1 MGIATVRRISLVFF
15 LLLSTQLFSQ
25 GPSNRPAGAASIFEA
40 SGGYVFMRTT
50 SASEWFPMNGVDG
63 NGLLHFSPRWG
74 AMLDLTYAFSPVI
87 PGTTHREN
95 LFSGL
100 VGQVYYLVDGQKYQ
114 VFVHAMAG
122 LAWVDSAV
130 PLTSTTE
137 YRGYETRF
145 SYAFGGA
152 VERSFSPKWA
162 ARITADY
169 QRTQFVSPLLAIENQ
184 NNFKATG
191 GIVYRFGNRW

>member
-1 MGIATVRRISLVFF
+1 MGITTVRRISFVFF
-15 LLLSTQLFSQ
+15 LLLGTQLFSQ
-25 GPSNRPAGAASIFEA
+25 ASPHSPAGSASIFEVSA
-40 SGGYVFMRTT
+40 GYVFMRTT
-50 SASEWFPMNGVDG
+50 STTEWFPMNGVDG
-63 NGLLHFSPRWG
+63 NALLRVSPRWG
-74 AMLDLTYAFSPVI
+74 AMLDLTYARSPII
-87 PGTTHREN
+87 PGTTYSEN
-95 LFSGL
+95 MFSGL
-100 VGQVYYLVDGQKYQ
+100 VGPVYYLVDHEKYQ
-114 VFVHAMAG
+114 VFVHGLVG

-137 YRGYETRF
+137 YHGYETRL

-169 QRTQFVSPLLAIENQ
+169 QRTQFVNPLLAIENQ
-184 NNFKATG
+184 NNFKATA